1 MSRNYLVFLIIPFLY
16 IEVSSAKGIVDCRV
30 VTGGTTECNQ
40 YGSKLIRAKE
50 INYDVDTKKLIISR
64 TLPVPKK
71 PKIKVISVAD
81 MIEKYVKIEDSLRFK
96 GTQEKPLN
104 VNVIKELVTKESIT
118 EKIKDIKP
126 IVEETKRTVEEPVK
140 KEELVIVPEIKEEIV
155 IIPEKKETHPLP
167 VKKPKKVYG
176 IYSVESGDVLGKIA
190 NKFGLTTQKL
200 LSLNNLDKK
209 STLRIGQKFKI
220 PLSQKMV
227 DSISKA
233 EYNIES
239 GDTLLSIAYKFNI
252 EPNDLVSFNQ
262 IKSNTI
268 IREGKK
274 LSLPLPYVMKKREV
288 TKKQLALKKQAS
300 EKKKKLAK
308 EKKARVKAKVKKRKL
323 VIKQNVKMIRGFG
336 KHKLR
341 VTATAY
347 SSHSGQTD
355 STPFLAAWNNRI
367 RPGMKIIAVSRDMLT
382 RYGLRNGS
390 RVRIGGLRGYYTV
403 RDKMNKRYKKR
414 IDIYMGVNR
423 RRALQWGR
431 RSVMLYW

>member
-1 MSRNYLVFLIIPFLY
+1 MSRNYFVFLIIPFLC
-16 IEVSSAKGIVDCRV
+16 IEASSAKGIVDCRV

-50 INYDVDTKKLIISR
+50 INYDLDTKKLIISK

-71 PKIKVISVAD
+71 VRVKVISVAD

-96 GTQEKPLN
+96 GSQEETLN
-104 VNVIKELVTKESIT
+104 VNVIKELVTKETIA

-126 IVEETKRTVEEPVK
+126 IVSAPKT
-140 KEELVIVPEIKEEIV
+140 
-155 IIPEKKETHPLP
+155 KETHPLP
-167 VKKPKKVYG
+167 IQKPKTIYG
-176 IYSVESGDVLGKIA
+176 LYSVKSGDVLGRIA
-190 NKFGLTTQKL
+190 NKFGSTRQKL

-209 STLRIGQKFKI
+209 STLRIGQNFKI

-227 DSISKA
+227 DAIENGK
-233 EYNIES
+233 YTIES

-252 EPNDLVSFNQ
+252 EPKDLVSFNH
-262 IKSNTI
+262 IKSSTV
-268 IREGKK
+268 IRKGKK
-274 LSLPLPYVMKKREV
+274 ISLPLPYIMKKIEAD
-288 TKKQLALKKQAS
+288 KKQLALKKQAE

-308 EKKARVKAKVKKRKL
+308 AKKAKAQAKKRKL
-323 VIKQNVKMIRGFG
+323 AKHKVKMIRGFG

-347 SSHSGQTD
+347 SSHRGQTD
-355 STPFLAAWNNRI
+355 KTPFLAAWNNRI

-390 RVRIGGLRGYYTV
+390 RVRIGGLKGYYTV
-403 RDKMNKRYKKR
+403 RDKMNKRFRKR

-423 RRALQWGR
+423 RRALRWGR
-431 RSVMLYW
+431 RSVILYW

>member
-16 IEVSSAKGIVDCRV
+16 IEVSSAKRIVDCRV

-50 INYDVDTKKLIISR
+50 IDYDVDTKKLIISR

-71 PKIKVISVAD
+71 SKVKVISVAD

-96 GTQEKPLN
+96 GTQEEPLN
-104 VNVIKELVTKESIT
+104 ISVIKKLVTKEIIT
-118 EKIKDIKP
+118 EKIKDIKS
-126 IVEETKRTVEEPVK
+126 TVEEPIK
-140 KEELVIVPEIKEEIV
+140 KEEVVIVPAEKEI
-155 IIPEKKETHPLP
+155 HPLP
-167 VKKPKKVYG
+167 VKKPKKIYG
-176 IYSVESGDVLGKIA
+176 IYRVQSGDVLGRIA
-190 NKFGLTTQKL
+190 NKFGIVTQKL

-209 STLRIGQKFKI
+209 LTLRIGQKFKI
-220 PLSQKMV
+220 PLSQNMV
-227 DSISKA
+227 DSIVKA
-233 EYNIES
+233 EYNIEP

-252 EPNDLVSFNQ
+252 EPKDLVSFNQ

-274 LSLPLPYVMKKREV
+274 LSLPLPYVIKKREAD
-288 TKKQLALKKQAS
+288 KKLLALKKQAA
-300 EKKKKLAK
+300 EKKKRLAK
-308 EKKARVKAKVKKRKL
+308 EKKARAKAKKRKL
-323 VIKQNVKMIRGFG
+323 VIKRNVKMIRGFG

-347 SSHSGQTD
+347 SSHRNQTD